1 MTWIE
6 EDGAQLL
13 RSRRVLDHRET
24 RIAGGAVVIVHR
36 NLEVSALEAGIC
48 RIDSE
53 TLAASPGDLDGIQ
66 ED

>member
-13 RSRRVLDHRET
+13 RSRRGLDHRET
-24 RIAGGAVVIVHR
+24 RIAGGIVVIVHR
-36 NLEVSALEAGIC
+36 NLEVSALEAGIR

-53 TLAASPGDLDGIQ
+53 ALAASPGDLNDIQ

>member
-13 RSRRVLDHRET
+13 RSSRVLDHRET
-24 RIAGGAVVIVHR
+24 RIAGRAVMIVHR
-36 NLEVSALEAGIC
+36 NLEVSALEAGIHS
-48 RIDSE
+48 IDSE
-53 TLAASPGDLDGIQ
+53 ALAASPGDLNGVQ

>member
-13 RSRRVLDHRET
+13 RSRRGLDHRKT
-24 RIAGGAVVIVHR
+24 RIAGGIVVIVHR
-36 NLEVSALEAGIC
+36 NLEVSALEAAIR

-53 TLAASPGDLDGIQ
+53 ALAASPGDLNDIQ